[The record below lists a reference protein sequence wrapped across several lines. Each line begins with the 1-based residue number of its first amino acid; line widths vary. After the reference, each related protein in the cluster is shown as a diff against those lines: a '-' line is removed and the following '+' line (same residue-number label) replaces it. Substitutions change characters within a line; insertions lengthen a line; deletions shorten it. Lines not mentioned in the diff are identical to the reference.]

1 MIKALEAVEAKLSSM
16 ILEPQGVLWT
26 NTSDIVVVSVLEP
39 RSRADCSGSLQ
50 LERGSSSACTKR
62 TRTDQQQANFF
73 ATKAML
79 YEPEGSE
86 DELQVSLRLAHFHA
100 ETTLAYYGSGVTG
113 EKKPQQ
119 AQREPHALE
128 VGATAGGAEQPIARP
143 AAERA
148 PIVDAAAGEAARST
162 AGAAGAENGSVVAAK
177 RIAECAPPRGPIA
190 VTVGAR
196 Q

>member
-1 MIKALEAVEAKLSSM
+1 
-16 ILEPQGVLWT
+16 
-26 NTSDIVVVSVLEP
+26 
-39 RSRADCSGSLQ
+39 
-50 LERGSSSACTKR
+50 
-62 TRTDQQQANFF
+62 
-73 ATKAML
+73 ML

-86 DELQVSLRLAHFHA
+86 NELQVSLRLAHFHA
-100 ETTLAYYGSGVTG
+100 ETTLAYYGSGATG
-113 EKKPQQ
+113 EKKLQQ

-128 VGATAGGAEQPIARP
+128 ASATATGAGAEQSIARP

-148 PIVDAAAGEAARST
+148 PIVDAAARETVNST
-162 AGAAGAENGSVVAAK
+162 PGAAGGESGSVVAAK